1 MQGMEDLVMVKFTNT
16 IPLDIKTRKRM
27 HFNVFKRTYIKK
39 CWGQERLYQI
49 H

>member
-1 MQGMEDLVMVKFTNT
+1 MERMEDLVMVKLANT

-27 HFNVFKRTYIKK
+27 CFKVFKRTCSKK
-39 CWGQERLYQI
+39 YWGQKSLYQI

>member
-1 MQGMEDLVMVKFTNT
+1 MQGMEDLQIVKFANT

-27 HFNVFKRTYIKK
+27 HFKVFKRTYIKK
-39 CWGQERLYQI
+39 CLGQERLYQI